1 MPNYSLFVIL
11 FSIIYISTISKI
23 RDIYYKEFHLDV
35 YSRMCIYQL
44 LKQYIFISNLIY
56 KNSRGNTMNIQS
68 KLIIFF

>member
-23 RDIYYKEFHLDV
+23 RDIYYSEFPLDV
-35 YSRMCIYQL
+35 DSKMYIYQL

-68 KLIIFF
+68 KLIVFF